1 MNEKPICN
9 ECRTTTVCVD
19 AYENNNISGR
29 LYNPCLE
36 RGSCFGGLMEFLTDM
51 DSLLDDMQLPQP
63 FQAKRSFRHVEKPLL
78 QAAETEVRTGK
89 LATFAVRVLFRQ
101 NASWQGTVKWLEGGT
116 EENFCSEL
124 ELIVLMHRALTGQEE
139 NGIQKII

>member
-63 FQAKRSFRHVEKPLL
+63 FQAKRSFRHVDKQPL
-78 QAAETEVRTGK
+78 QIADTEVRTGK

-101 NASWQGTVKWLEGGT
+101 NSSWQGTIKWLEGGT
-116 EENFCSEL
+116 EDNFCSEL
-124 ELIVLMHRALTGQEE
+124 ELIVLMHRALTGEDE

>member
-51 DSLLDDMQLPQP
+51 TGVRLRGPAALDLKPWRIGFYLDRSLDLNGLAFAGVPG
-63 FQAKRSFRHVEKPLL
+63 FQR
-78 QAAETEVRTGK
+78 
-89 LATFAVRVLFRQ
+89 
-101 NASWQGTVKWLEGGT
+101 
-116 EENFCSEL
+116 
-124 ELIVLMHRALTGQEE
+124 
-139 NGIQKII
+139 